1 MLETFIFSFFDM
13 GPNWYAHQPNYSP
26 DTSNLHTSNKIS
38 KPSTHTCKV
47 TGRIKKKMLMFF
59 LDNLNIFSQSKGNIC
74 QRNFN
79 IFSFF
84 DLGQIF
90 RF

>member
-1 MLETFIFSFFDM
+1 MLGYIHLDGYIEFSEKTPEFPFGHLYTLLLFFQKVRIDMLEAFIFSFFDM

-47 TGRIKKKMLMFF
+47 TGRIEK
-59 LDNLNIFSQSKGNIC
+59 C
-74 QRNFN
+74 
-79 IFSFF
+79 
-84 DLGQIF
+84 
-90 RF
+90 

>member
-1 MLETFIFSFFDM
+1 MPETFIFSFFDM

-47 TGRIKKKMLMFF
+47 TGRIK
-59 LDNLNIFSQSKGNIC
+59 NVNVFS
-74 QRNFN
+74 
-79 IFSFF
+79 
-84 DLGQIF
+84 
-90 RF
+90 